1 MPPRDASILAHRPF
15 ALFWT
20 GRVLTT
26 IAFQTQSVAVGWQ
39 VYELTDSEFD
49 LGLVGLAQFL
59 PMLALALLTGHVAD
73 RYDRRRIVIACQIVK
88 VLTAAALAL
97 GSLYG
102 GLPRLA
108 IFAVVLVFGA
118 ARAFEM
124 PTLQALLPGIVPAG
138 MLSRALAGSAAA
150 NQAATIGGPA
160 LGGLLYAASPV
171 LAYAACGV
179 LYLLGAVCIAM
190 IAHRPAPPAREP
202 AGLASLFAGIRYIR
216 GHRVMLGA
224 ISLDLFAVL
233 LGGATALLPIYAKD
247 ILQVGPT
254 GLGMLR
260 AAPAVG
266 ALALSV
272 YLARKPLQRHVGRT
286 MFAAVA
292 VFGATTIVFALS
304 SSFLLSLAML
314 ILLGASDMVSVVI
327 RQSLVQ
333 LQTPDNMRG
342 RVSAVNSV
350 FIGSSNQLGE
360 FESGL
365 TAAWFGVVP
374 SVVIGG
380 IGTLVVVLLWMRLF
394 PGLARAD
401 RLVAPEFRASHES
414 RASRIRAP
422 RSPG

>member
-1 MPPRDASILAHRPF
+1 VQTSILAHRPL
-15 ALFWT
+15 ALFFT
-20 GRVLTT
+20 GRTLATT
-26 IAFQTQSVAVGWQ
+26 GYQMQSVAVGWQ
-39 VYELTDSEFD
+39 VYELTNSAFD

-59 PMLALALLTGHVAD
+59 PMLLLALVTGHVAD
-73 RYDRRRIVIACQIVK
+73 QYDRRKVIIACQIVK
-88 VLTAAALAL
+88 LATAGALAL

-102 GLPRLA
+102 GLPRGA
-108 IFAVVLVFGA
+108 IFAVIFVFGA

-124 PTLQALLPGIVPAG
+124 PALQALLPGLVPES
-138 MLSRALAGSAAA
+138 MLPRAIAGSASA

-160 LGGLLYAASPV
+160 LGGLLYAASPTV
-171 LAYAACGV
+171 AYATCGV
-179 LYLLGAVCIAM
+179 SFLLCAVCIGRIRA
-190 IAHRPAPPAREP
+190 RRVARERAP
-202 AGLASLFAGIRYIR
+202 VSRESLLAGIHYIR
-216 GHRVMLGA
+216 ENPVLLGA

-247 ILQVGPT
+247 ILHVGPT

-266 ALALSV
+266 ALTMSI
-272 YLARKPLQRHVGRT
+272 YLARHPLRRRVGRT

-292 VFGATTIVFALS
+292 IFGCATIVFALS
-304 SSFLLSLAML
+304 ASFPLSLASL
-314 ILLGASDMVSVVI
+314 ALLGVSDMVSVVI
-327 RQSLVQ
+327 RSSLVQ
-333 LQTPDNMRG
+333 LQTPDAMRG

-380 IGTLVVVLLWMRLF
+380 VGTLVVVLLWIRLF
-394 PGLARAD
+394 PDLARAD
-401 RLVAPEFRASHES
+401 RLGS
-414 RASRIRAP
+414 
-422 RSPG
+422 SPGNQWVADRLPD